1 MVTRKKRRALLIS
14 IITIFILIL
23 ATVFALLYFTTDSF
37 KSNQTLF
44 IKYMGKT
51 EENYNWIEETI
62 KNIVMNEEQK
72 STPYEEKTT
81 IKINHTKNIGTT
93 SEDTSSNIN
102 KMQVTIDGK
111 TDLQNKVDY
120 KDIKL
125 INDNNEIFN
134 MKYMQ
139 DGDTYGIKFPEL
151 IKQYVTANNSEVGT
165 LFKKIGY
172 SEEETSKL
180 PDSLKMEQSI
190 FDGVQFSN
198 EEKQAL
204 KDKYLGIVKQNV
216 SKEKFLKEPNQQITI
231 NQQNLIANKYTIKL
245 TKEEL
250 NNLYLKILTTLKEDE
265 TVLAK
270 LETLQTNMET
280 INILTKNK
288 TNIKENF
295 VSEIEETITKINE
308 NNIGSDETEISV
320 YEKNGKT
327 IKIFINGIDYE
338 INIDTLENEYAQIAI
353 SNEENSKN
361 YILEKKD
368 GNVALILE
376 GTKKDK
382 TNKITLKQK
391 ENQIDETTNEKNTS
405 IIYENETNK
414 IEGSSAQ
421 KIKKITSVEKQEKF
435 DDKNSV
441 NLSELNEE
449 QVKTIIQKV
458 NEVVTQKLNAIN
470 EETGIKNDI
479 NNILEI
485 MGVIKD
491 NKKLEGDGASEAEK
505 NRFNSKFEIL
515 QGEKLNTDTTLKM
528 IDTIKNNLI
537 GMEVVNGREIRLN
550 IDKNN
555 SNEETVSKLQA
566 FMEENKDYNYD
577 AKTEYDDNGFVKSI
591 LLTINVER

>member
-1 MVTRKKRRALLIS
+1 
-14 IITIFILIL
+14 
-23 ATVFALLYFTTDSF
+23 
-37 KSNQTLF
+37 
-44 IKYMGKT
+44 
-51 EENYNWIEETI
+51 
-62 KNIVMNEEQK
+62 
-72 STPYEEKTT
+72 
-81 IKINHTKNIGTT
+81 
-93 SEDTSSNIN
+93 
-102 KMQVTIDGK
+102 
-111 TDLQNKVDY
+111 
-120 KDIKL
+120 
-125 INDNNEIFN
+125 
-134 MKYMQ
+134 
-139 DGDTYGIKFPEL
+139 
-151 IKQYVTANNSEVGT
+151 
-165 LFKKIGY
+165 
-172 SEEETSKL
+172 
-180 PDSLKMEQSI
+180 
-190 FDGVQFSN
+190 
-198 EEKQAL
+198 
-204 KDKYLGIVKQNV
+204 
-216 SKEKFLKEPNQQITI
+216 
-231 NQQNLIANKYTIKL
+231 
-245 TKEEL
+245 
-250 NNLYLKILTTLKEDE
+250 
-265 TVLAK
+265 
-270 LETLQTNMET
+270 MET
-280 INILTKNK
+280 IIILTKIK
-288 TNIKENF
+288 TNIKEIF

-376 GTKKDK
+376 DTKKDK

-414 IEGSSAQ
+414 IEGSIAQ

-458 NEVVTQKLNAIN
+458 NEAVTQKLNAIN

-555 SNEETVSKLQA
+555 SNEETVSKLHA
-566 FMEENKDYNYD
+566 FMEENKNYNYD

>member
-1 MVTRKKRRALLIS
+1 MVTRKKRGTLLIA
-14 IITIFILIL
+14 IIIILVLIL
-23 ATVFALLYFTTDSF
+23 ATVFAILYFTTDNF

-44 IKYMGKT
+44 VKYMGKT

-62 KNIVMNEEQK
+62 KNIVMSEELK
-72 STPYEEKTT
+72 STPYEESTT
-81 IKINHTKNIGTT
+81 IKVNHTKNVGTT

-125 INDNNEIFN
+125 VNDNNEIFN
-134 MKYMQ
+134 MEYMQ

-151 IKQYVTANNSEVGT
+151 IKQYVTANNSEIGT
-165 LFKKIGY
+165 LFKKMGY

-190 FDGVQFSN
+190 FDGVQFSD
-198 EEKQAL
+198 EEKQTL

-216 SKEKFLKEPNQQITI
+216 SKEKFLKEKNQQTTI
-231 NQQNLIANKYTIKL
+231 NQQNVIANKYTIKL

-250 NNLYLKILTTLKEDE
+250 NNLYLKLLDALKEDE

-280 INILTKNK
+280 LNILTKNE
-288 TNIKENF
+288 TNLKESF
-295 VSEIEETITKINE
+295 VSKIEETIKKINE

-327 IKIFINGIDYE
+327 IKIFVNGIDYE
-338 INIDTLENEYAQIAI
+338 VTIDTLKNEYAQIAI
-353 SNEENSKN
+353 SNGENSKN

-376 GTKKDK
+376 DTKKDK

-391 ENQIDETTNEKNTS
+391 ENQTNETTYEKDTNIT
-405 IIYENETNK
+405 YENETNK
-414 IEGSSAQ
+414 IEGNITQ
-421 KIKKITSVEKQEKF
+421 KIEKVSSVEKQEEF
-435 DDKNSV
+435 DNKNSV

-449 QVKTIIQKV
+449 QAKTIIQKV
-458 NEVVTQKLNAIN
+458 NEALTQKLDSIN

-491 NKKLEGDGASEAEK
+491 NRKLEGDGASEAEK

-528 IDTIKNNLI
+528 IDTIKSNLI
-537 GMEVVNGREIRLN
+537 GMEVVSGREIRLN

-555 SNEETVSKLQA
+555 GSEETVSKLQA
-566 FMEENKDYNYD
+566 FMEENKSYNYD
-577 AKTEYDDNGFVKSI
+577 VKTEYDDNGFVKSI

>member
-1 MVTRKKRRALLIS
+1 MVTRKKRGTLLIA
-14 IITIFILIL
+14 IIIILVLIL
-23 ATVFALLYFTTDSF
+23 ATVFAILYFTTDNF

-44 IKYMGKT
+44 VKYMGKT

-62 KNIVMNEEQK
+62 KNIVMSEELK
-72 STPYEEKTT
+72 STPYEESTT
-81 IKINHTKNIGTT
+81 IKVNHTKNVGTT

-125 INDNNEIFN
+125 VNDNNEIFS
-134 MKYMQ
+134 MEYIQ
-139 DGDTYGIKFPEL
+139 DGDKYGIKFPEL
-151 IKQYVTANNSEVGT
+151 IKQYVTANNSEIGT
-165 LFKKIGY
+165 LFKKMGY

-190 FDGVQFSN
+190 FDGVQFSD
-198 EEKQAL
+198 EEKQTL

-216 SKEKFLKEPNQQITI
+216 SKEKFLKEKNQQITI
-231 NQQNLIANKYTIKL
+231 NQQNVIANKYTIKL

-250 NNLYLKILTTLKEDE
+250 NNLYLKLLDALKEDE

-280 INILTKNK
+280 LNILTKNE
-288 TNIKENF
+288 TNLKESF
-295 VSEIEETITKINE
+295 VSKIEETIKKINE

-327 IKIFINGIDYE
+327 IKIFVNGIDYE
-338 INIDTLENEYAQIAI
+338 VTIDTLENEYAQIAI
-353 SNEENSKN
+353 SNGENSKN

-376 GTKKDK
+376 DTKKDK

-391 ENQIDETTNEKNTS
+391 ENQTNETTYEKDTNIT
-405 IIYENETNK
+405 YENETNK
-414 IEGSSAQ
+414 IEGNITQ
-421 KIKKITSVEKQEKF
+421 KIEKVSSVEKQEEF
-435 DDKNSV
+435 DNKNSV

-449 QVKTIIQKV
+449 QAKTIIQKV
-458 NEVVTQKLNAIN
+458 NEALTQKLDSIN

-491 NKKLEGDGASEAEK
+491 NRKLEGDGASEAEK

-528 IDTIKNNLI
+528 IDTIKSNLI
-537 GMEVVNGREIRLN
+537 GMEVVSGREIRLN

-555 SNEETVSKLQA
+555 GSEETVSKLQS
-566 FMEENKDYNYD
+566 FMEENKSYNYD
-577 AKTEYDDNGFVKSI
+577 VKTEYDANGFVKSI

>member
-62 KNIVMNEEQK
+62 KNIVMDEELK

-81 IKINHTKNIGTT
+81 IKVNHTKNIGTT

-180 PDSLKMEQSI
+180 PNSLKMEQSI

-250 NNLYLKILTTLKEDE
+250 NNLYLKILSTLKEDE

-280 INILTKNK
+280 VNILTKNK
-288 TNIKENF
+288 TNIK
-295 VSEIEETITKINE
+295 
-308 NNIGSDETEISV
+308 
-320 YEKNGKT
+320 
-327 IKIFINGIDYE
+327 
-338 INIDTLENEYAQIAI
+338 
-353 SNEENSKN
+353 
-361 YILEKKD
+361 
-368 GNVALILE
+368 
-376 GTKKDK
+376 
-382 TNKITLKQK
+382 
-391 ENQIDETTNEKNTS
+391 
-405 IIYENETNK
+405 
-414 IEGSSAQ
+414 
-421 KIKKITSVEKQEKF
+421 
-435 DDKNSV
+435 
-441 NLSELNEE
+441 
-449 QVKTIIQKV
+449 
-458 NEVVTQKLNAIN
+458 
-470 EETGIKNDI
+470 
-479 NNILEI
+479 
-485 MGVIKD
+485 
-491 NKKLEGDGASEAEK
+491 
-505 NRFNSKFEIL
+505 
-515 QGEKLNTDTTLKM
+515 
-528 IDTIKNNLI
+528 
-537 GMEVVNGREIRLN
+537 
-550 IDKNN
+550 
-555 SNEETVSKLQA
+555 
-566 FMEENKDYNYD
+566 
-577 AKTEYDDNGFVKSI
+577 
-591 LLTINVER
+591 